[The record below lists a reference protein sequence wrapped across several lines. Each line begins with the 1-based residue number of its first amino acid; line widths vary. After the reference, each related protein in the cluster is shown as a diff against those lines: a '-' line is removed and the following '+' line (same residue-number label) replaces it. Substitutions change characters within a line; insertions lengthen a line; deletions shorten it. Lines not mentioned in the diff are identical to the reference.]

1 MSIQFPRMTGAKQM
15 FGQRPGASALLV
27 LAAVCGVA
35 SAQLSLKAQDSAQ
48 EQSVSAPAMPAN
60 ATLPPIQSGDYLI
73 NPDDVLDVYVYG
85 VPELSREYT
94 VSAGGTITLP
104 LLSQPVHAA
113 GLTPDQFARSLEAKF
128 RQAGRLSRPLITVS
142 VKQSPRSM
150 VIVEGAVKTPQAV
163 PILGRTNL
171 LTVLFQCGGPAD
183 DAGSTL
189 TVTRGMLAL
198 HALAV
203 EGMPAAPTSSVE
215 FRRLMNVNDP
225 ASAVYVWPG
234 DRVSVER
241 AGVFYVMG
249 EVIRPGEYNLK
260 TAQEQ
265 VSVLQAVAIAGDLT
279 PFAKK
284 DKAMLIRKDLNA
296 PNGRQEIALN
306 LHAILIGRSP
316 DRILQPNDILY
327 VPSSGRKRAIH
338 GLGTAGQTMASAAGA
353 AIVYS
358 RF

>member
-1 MSIQFPRMTGAKQM
+1 MSTRVSSALGAAGTVIVRVTAI
-15 FGQRPGASALLV
+15 FLLV
-27 LAAVCGVA
+27 LTVLGCA
-35 SAQLSLKAQDSAQ
+35 SAQPDLKAQAAAQ
-48 EQSVSAPAMPAN
+48 QEPASETAAP
-60 ATLPPIQSGDYLI
+60 TSGSGEYLI
-73 NPDDVLDVYVYG
+73 NPDDVLDIYVYG

-94 VSAGGTITLP
+94 VNTAGVVTLP
-104 LLSQPVHAA
+104 LLPQPIRAA
-113 GLTPDQFARSLEAKF
+113 GLSPDQFARSLEEKF

-203 EGMPAAPTSSVE
+203 EGAPAVPTSTVE
-215 FRRLMNVNDP
+215 FRKLINVNDP
-225 ASAVYVWPG
+225 ASTVYVWPG

-260 TAQEQ
+260 TAHEQ
-265 VSVLQAVAIAGDLT
+265 VSVLEAVAIAGDLT

-284 DKAMLIRKDLNA
+284 DKAMLIRKDPKA

-306 LHAILIGRSP
+306 LHAILTGRSP
-316 DRILQPNDILY
+316 DRILRSNDILY
-327 VPSSGRKRAIH
+327 VPTSGRKRAIH

-353 AIVYS
+353 AVVYS

>member
-1 MSIQFPRMTGAKQM
+1 MSILFLRIGGAQKALGLPRAATG
-15 FGQRPGASALLV
+15 LLV
-27 LAAVCGVA
+27 LAILFGLA
-35 SAQLSLKAQDSAQ
+35 SAHLTLRAQGSGQ
-48 EQSVSAPAMPAN
+48 EQSVSAAVPGGAPLPAAG
-60 ATLPPIQSGDYLI
+60 SGEYLI
-73 NPDDVLDVYVYG
+73 NPDDVLDIYVYG

-94 VSAGGTITLP
+94 VNAAGTITLP
-104 LLSQPVHAA
+104 LLSQPVVAA
-113 GLTPDQFARSLEAKF
+113 GLSPDQLARSLEQQF
-128 RQAGRLSRPLITVS
+128 RQSGRLSRPLITVS

-150 VIVEGAVKTPQAV
+150 VIVEGAVKSPQAV

-189 TVTRGMLAL
+189 TVTRGTLAL

-203 EGMPAAPTSSVE
+203 EGAPAIPSMTVE
-215 FRRLMNVNDP
+215 FRRMMNVNDP

-265 VSVLQAVAIAGDLT
+265 ISVLQALAIAGDTT
-279 PFAKK
+279 PFAKQN
-284 DKAMLIRKDLNA
+284 KAVLIRKDPKA
-296 PNGRQEIALN
+296 PNGRREIALN
-306 LHAILIGRSP
+306 LQAIIVGRVP
-316 DRILQPNDILY
+316 DQILKPSDILY
-327 VPSSGRKRAIH
+327 VPTSGRKRAVHSI
-338 GLGTAGQTMASAAGA
+338 GTVGQTLASAAGA